1 MASYRHKSNNLTIK
15 QFNNETINYYM
26 KIKSGDKVI
35 MQAGKDKGKSGKVLQ
50 VMTEEGRIVVEGL
63 NLLIKHQKARKSGEK
78 GQRIQF
84 PAAVNIAKVA
94 LLCTK
99 CGKPTRVSFKVEAG
113 KKSRVCSK
121 CKETI

>member
-1 MASYRHKSNNLTIK
+1 
-15 QFNNETINYYM
+15 
-26 KIKSGDKVI
+26 

-94 LLCTK
+94 LLCPK

-113 KKSRVCSK
+113 KKSRVCAK